1 MSSSHKSAE
10 YDLKE
15 RTLDFAARCVKLCM
29 EMGNGFVQEHIARQ
43 LLRSSTGAMANYAE
57 AVCAES
63 KKDMIHK
70 QGIARKELQE
80 SEVWLRLIQKVG
92 LITPTSRLDSLL
104 DENIQL
110 CKIFTKAKQTLTS
123 SNKPTVTPKPSV
135 APLKS

>member
-1 MSSSHKSAE
+1 MSSLRKSE
-10 YDLKE
+10 GYDLKE

-29 EMGNGFVQEHIARQ
+29 EMGSGFALQHIATQ
-43 LLRSSTGAMANYAE
+43 LLRSSTAAMANYAE

-63 KKDMIHK
+63 KRDLIHK

-80 SEVWLRLIQKVG
+80 SEMWLRLIQKVQ
-92 LITPTSRLDSLL
+92 LISPTSRVDALL

-123 SNKPTVTPKPSV
+123 PATATNTTKRSDPHP
-135 APLKS
+135 

>member
-1 MSSSHKSAE
+1 MSSLRKSE
-10 YDLKE
+10 GYDLKE

-29 EMGNGFVQEHIARQ
+29 EMGNGFVQQHIAKQ
-43 LLRSSTGAMANYAE
+43 LLRSSTAAMANYAE

-63 KKDMIHK
+63 KRDLIHK

-80 SEVWLRLIQKVG
+80 SEMWLRLIQKVQ
-92 LITPTSRLDSLL
+92 LISPSSRVDALL

-123 SNKPTVTPKPSV
+123 PTTATNPTKRSDPH
-135 APLKS
+135 P